1 MAATTARVTS
11 VSSAMS
17 QPLPLDSR
25 SILVLHASVTGT
37 AVDVAERIGRR
48 ARREG
53 WAAQVKS
60 VAQFNPV
67 ELLEHGLVV
76 FVLPTTGNGQTPP
89 QFVPLW
95 TALLHPGLPPDFLED
110 LRYAVFALGDSSYG
124 KYNWVG
130 KKLSRRL
137 DALGAH
143 AVTERGEGDDQ
154 NEWGVE
160 STFPGW
166 LDELMSTIDPL
177 YPRAPGF
184 VPLAATARPPARV
197 RLEKVASTSQQQ
209 QQQQQQQGANNGTD
223 AAANAALLWTD
234 DARWARLIKNERVTA
249 PDWYQDVRE
258 IELEVEGVDPDERKR
273 LYAAGDVLEIRPRNS
288 DEDVNRF
295 LQSAGWTEQ
304 ADEVVAIYPTD
315 SDQSLPP
322 HLPSG
327 YRTSLRHLLT
337 YELDISSVPNYSF
350 FEWLAHFCEGEMQE
364 RLREFASPAGY
375 DELLDYARRPRRTIN
390 EVLYEFRSA
399 QIPPEYIFDLLPLIR
414 PRGFSISSSPSSHDG
429 KVDLLVAIVTYK
441 TILSVPRKGLTTS
454 WLASLEPGARI
465 PVRFDTSGLL
475 KLPPTPAPLIM
486 VGPGTGVAPFRAL
499 MEERVRAGADGTENL
514 LFFGCRSVKADF
526 YFRQFWQDL
535 VDEGKLTLSIAPSR
549 DQEDKVYVQHR
560 IPEYASQIWDYI
572 TRGGYIYV
580 CGSSTLMPKAVKK
593 ALLGVFRSQGALS
606 DEATAEALWE
616 RLEKEGRII
625 EETWG

>member
-1 MAATTARVTS
+1 MATAASSSTAT
-11 VSSAMS
+11 S

-25 SILVLHASVTGT
+25 SLLALHASVTGT
-37 AVDVAERIGRR
+37 AVDVADRIGRR

-53 WAAQVKS
+53 WAVQVKS
-60 VAQFNPV
+60 VAQFNPM

-110 LRYAVFALGDSSYG
+110 LRRVIEAPYAVFGLGDSSYG

-143 AVTERGEGDDQ
+143 AVVERGEGDDQ

-166 LDELMSTIDPL
+166 LDELMSAIDPL
-177 YPRAPGF
+177 FPPSADF

-197 RLEKVASTSQQQ
+197 RLEKVASTSQQRDSSSAVN
-209 QQQQQQQGANNGTD
+209 GASTPLPTNG
-223 AAANAALLWTD
+223 ALLWTD
-234 DARWARLIKNERVTA
+234 DARWARLVKNDRVTA
-249 PDWYQDVRE
+249 PEWYQDVRE
-258 IELEVEGVDPDERKR
+258 IELEIEGVDPDERNR
-273 LYAAGDVLEIRPRNS
+273 LYAAGDVLEIRPCNS
-288 DEDVNRF
+288 AEDVERF
-295 LQSAGWTEQ
+295 LQSAGWTDM
-304 ADEVVAIYPTD
+304 ADQVLAIYPT
-315 SDQSLPP
+315 SHDQPLPP
-322 HLPSG
+322 HLPAG
-327 YRTSLRHLLT
+327 YRTTLRHLLT
-337 YELDISSVPNYSF
+337 HELDISSVPNYSF
-350 FEWLAHFCEGEMQE
+350 FEWLAHFCEGDMQE

-399 QIPPEYIFDLLPLIR
+399 QIPPEYLFDLLPLIR

-429 KVDLLVAIVTYK
+429 KVDLLVAIVSYK

-454 WLASLEPGARI
+454 WLSTLKPGARV

-475 KLPPTPAPLIM
+475 KLPPSPAPLVMI
-486 VGPGTGVAPFRAL
+486 GPGTGVAPFRAL
-499 MEERVRAGADGTENL
+499 MEERIRAGADENL
-514 LFFGCRSVKADF
+514 LFFGCRSVKVDF
-526 YFRQFWQDL
+526 YFREFWEDL
-535 VDEGKLTLSIAPSR
+535 AKQGKLTLSVAPSR
-549 DQEDKVYVQHR
+549 DQEDKIYVQHQ
-560 IPEYASQIWDYI
+560 IPEYAGQLWDYV

-593 ALLGVFRSQGALS
+593 ALLAVFKSEGKLA
-606 DEATAEALWE
+606 DDAAAETLWE
-616 RLEKEGRII
+616 QLEKEGRIT

>member
-1 MAATTARVTS
+1 MAATAGSSTSTAT
-11 VSSAMS
+11 S

-25 SILVLHASVTGT
+25 SLLVLHASVTGT

-53 WAAQVKS
+53 WAVQVKS
-60 VAQFNPV
+60 VAQFNPM

-110 LRYAVFALGDSSYG
+110 LRYAVFGLGDSSYG

-143 AVTERGEGDDQ
+143 AVVERGQGDDQ

-166 LDELMSTIDPL
+166 LDELMQSIDPL
-177 YPRAPGF
+177 FPPSADF

-197 RLEKVASTSQQQ
+197 RLEKVASTSQQRD
-209 QQQQQQQGANNGTD
+209 NPNHHSNGGGGV
-223 AAANAALLWTD
+223 NGALLWTD
-234 DARWARLIKNERVTA
+234 DARWARLVKNDRVTA
-249 PDWYQDVRE
+249 PEWYQDVRE
-258 IELEVEGVDPDERKR
+258 IELEIEGVDADERNR
-273 LYAAGDVLEIRPRNS
+273 LYAAGDVLEIRPCNS
-288 DEDVNRF
+288 AEDVDRF
-295 LQSAGWTEQ
+295 LQSAGWTDM
-304 ADEVVAIYPTD
+304 ADEVIAIYPT
-315 SDQSLPP
+315 SPDQPLPP
-322 HLPSG
+322 HLPAG
-327 YRTSLRHLLT
+327 YRTTLRHLLT
-337 YELDISSVPNYSF
+337 HELDISSVPNYSF
-350 FEWLAHFCEGEMQE
+350 FEWLAHFCEGDMQE

-399 QIPPEYIFDLLPLIR
+399 KIPPEYLFDLLPLIR

-429 KVDLLVAIVTYK
+429 KVDLLVAIVSYK

-454 WLASLEPGARI
+454 WLSSLKPGARV

-475 KLPPTPAPLIM
+475 KLPPSPAPLVMI
-486 VGPGTGVAPFRAL
+486 GPGTGVAPFRAL
-499 MEERVRAGADGTENL
+499 MEERIRAGADDNL

-526 YFRQFWQDL
+526 YFREFWEDVVQQ
-535 VDEGKLTLSIAPSR
+535 GKLTLSVAPSR
-549 DQEDKVYVQHR
+549 DQEDKIYVQHR
-560 IPEYASQIWDYI
+560 IPEYAGQLWDYV

-593 ALLGVFRSQGALS
+593 ALLAVFQ
-606 DEATAEALWE
+606 AEGKLDDDAAAEMLWE
-616 RLEKEGRII
+616 QLEKEGRII

>member
-1 MAATTARVTS
+1 MATI
-11 VSSAMS
+11 SSSIS
-17 QPLPLDSR
+17 QPLPLESR
-25 SILVLHASVTGT
+25 SLLVLHASVTGT

-60 VAQFNPV
+60 VAQFNPM

-143 AVTERGEGDDQ
+143 AVIERGEGDDQ

-166 LDELMSTIDPL
+166 LDDLVACIDPL
-177 YPRAPGF
+177 YPAAPGF
-184 VPLAATARPPARV
+184 APLPATARPPARV
-197 RLEKVASTSQQQ
+197 RLEKVASTSQQ
-209 QQQQQQQGANNGTD
+209 ND
-223 AAANAALLWTD
+223 AAGVPATNGHQQTTPNGALLWTD
-234 DARWARLIKNERVTA
+234 DARWARLVKNERVTA
-249 PDWYQDVRE
+249 SDWYQDVRE
-258 IELEVEGVDPDERKR
+258 IELEIEGVDTDERNR
-273 LYAAGDVLEIRPRNS
+273 LYAAGDVLEIRPCNS
-288 DEDVNRF
+288 EDDVNRF
-295 LQSAGWTEQ
+295 LKSARWTDT
-304 ADEVVAIYPTD
+304 ADELKTIHAANP
-315 SDQSLPP
+315 DQPLPP
-322 HLPSG
+322 HLPAG
-327 YRTSLRHLLT
+327 YRTTLRHLLT

-350 FEWLAHFCEGEMQE
+350 FEWLAHFCEGNMQE

-429 KVDLLVAIVTYK
+429 KVDLLVAIVNYN
-441 TILSVPRKGLTTS
+441 TILSIPRKGLTTS
-454 WLASLEPGARI
+454 WLASLQPGARI

-475 KLPPTPAPLIM
+475 KLPPTLAPLIM
-486 VGPGTGVAPFRAL
+486 IGPGTGVAPFRAL
-499 MEERVRAGADGTENL
+499 MEERVRAGADENL
-514 LFFGCRSVKADF
+514 LFFGCRSTKADF
-526 YFRQFWQDL
+526 YFRQFWEDL
-535 VDEGKLTLSIAPSR
+535 VQQGKLTLSVAPSR
-549 DQEDKVYVQHR
+549 DQEDKIYVQHR
-560 IPEYASQIWDYI
+560 IPEYADQIWDYVS
-572 TRGGYIYV
+572 RGGYIYV

-593 ALLGVFRSQGALS
+593 ALLAVFKSQGHFA
-606 DEATAEALWE
+606 DDAAAENKWE
-616 RLEKEGRII
+616 QLEREGRII